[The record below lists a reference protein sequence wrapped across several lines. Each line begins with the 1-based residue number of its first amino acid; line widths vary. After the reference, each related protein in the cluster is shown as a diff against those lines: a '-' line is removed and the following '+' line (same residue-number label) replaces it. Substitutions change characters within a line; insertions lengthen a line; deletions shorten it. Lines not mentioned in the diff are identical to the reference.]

1 MDSPGSFDSNDSSGS
16 PPWKS
21 DIADSDLITEEKA
34 AFVIAEAKEQ
44 LGATVSDAEAL
55 TRTGVYLLG
64 GLLTVTSAL
73 VGVTA
78 SMFDTT
84 RTLLD
89 QRWLDIAPLLITS
102 VYLALDA
109 LLLMWS
115 ALSVKGLDHT
125 GNAPKNIAT
134 ADLFRLDLRLIK
146 FAEATSYQNRID
158 KNHRRNELVAAG
170 INKGIKLVCVAPLIY
185 LALLALRLIWHP

>member
-1 MDSPGSFDSNDSSGS
+1 MDSPKSLDSKDATSS
-16 PPWKS
+16 PPWQS

-34 AFVIAEAKEQ
+34 AFVLAEAKEQ

-64 GLLTVTSAL
+64 GLLTITSAL

-84 RTLLD
+84 KTIVQ
-89 QRWLDIAPLLITS
+89 QRWLDIAPLLITT

-109 LLLMWS
+109 LMLMWS
-115 ALSVKGLDHT
+115 ALSVKGLDHA

-134 ADLFRLDLRLIK
+134 TDLFCLDLRLIK
-146 FAEATSYQNRID
+146 FAEATGYQNRID

-170 INKGIKLVCVAPLIY
+170 INRGIKLVCVAPLIY
-185 LALLALRLIWHP
+185 LALLGLRFIWHP